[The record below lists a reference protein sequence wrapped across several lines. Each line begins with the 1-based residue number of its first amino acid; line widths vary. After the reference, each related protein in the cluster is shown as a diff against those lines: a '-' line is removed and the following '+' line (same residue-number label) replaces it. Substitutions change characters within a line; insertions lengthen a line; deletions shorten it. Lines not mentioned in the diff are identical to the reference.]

1 MQSLQLLFSAVHLL
15 LLLLP
20 RLLSIT
26 VKAMDS
32 TMEDQIH
39 MEISEA
45 IIVLPVME
53 VLLTA
58 PSNEATAPVVVP
70 VSR

>member
-1 MQSLQLLFSAVHLL
+1 MLL
-15 LLLLP
+15 LPP

-26 VKAMDS
+26 AEAMDS

-39 MEISEA
+39 MGISEA
-45 IIVLPVME
+45 IIVLPVIE

>member
-26 VKAMDS
+26 AEAMDS

-39 MEISEA
+39 MGISEA
-45 IIVLPVME
+45 IIVLPGME
-53 VLLTA
+53 ILLTA